1 MFSQKATAMKDQ
13 VESGSQIDEL
23 KEANEDT
30 SKAKTSKLR
39 RGAKTAAKSSAV
51 MSQAVP
57 KRRKIANS
65 TEQKLPSIA

>member
-1 MFSQKATAMKDQ
+1 MKDQ

-23 KEANEDT
+23 KEADEDT

-39 RGAKTAAKSSAV
+39 RGAKTAAKLSAV

-57 KRRKIANS
+57 KRKKVANAP
-65 TEQKLPSIA
+65 EHKLPNMAEKSS